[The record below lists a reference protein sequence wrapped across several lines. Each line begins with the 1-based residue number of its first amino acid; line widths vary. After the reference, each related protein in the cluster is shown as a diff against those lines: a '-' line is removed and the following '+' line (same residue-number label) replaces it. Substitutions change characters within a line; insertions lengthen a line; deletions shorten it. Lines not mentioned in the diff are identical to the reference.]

1 MIARRFS
8 HEDLLKNRDRVMSR
22 LKCNWLLF
30 FAIVVL
36 SASLTSG
43 QGARTRSLPVTVHGQ
58 VRYAHGGAPAENV
71 LVRLESFNGGLDGEM
86 MTDRTGK
93 FQFSGMPPAQ
103 YVIKI
108 HLPGFMDQQRQVDL
122 QTTTS
127 DYVLFQLLPETK
139 AADSVAPARTKLVDA
154 NVPAEAQREFER
166 AQSALQSEGADRL
179 DECARHLERAISI
192 YPKFLEAELRLGT
205 VYMDLN
211 QPDKAER
218 ALRGALEI
226 NPNTPNAF
234 FALGELKLQQK
245 KYSESEKMLR
255 DGLNLENRSW
265 QGHFTLG
272 RVYWNTGDLAKAGKQ
287 VAITLQLNP
296 KLAEAHLL
304 GANILLR
311 AGKREDAAL
320 EFEEYL
326 RLAPNGQYS
335 DQVRETIRRLKV
347 ALNQKQ

>member
-1 MIARRFS
+1 MIPVRFS
-8 HEDLLKNRDRVMSR
+8 HESLLEKRREAMSG
-22 LKCNWLLF
+22 LKFNWLVVF
-30 FAIVVL
+30 VIVLL
-36 SASLTSG
+36 SAPLANA

-58 VRYAHGGAPAENV
+58 VRYAHGGTPAENV

-108 HLPGFMDQQRQVDL
+108 HLPGFMDQQRQIDL

-127 DYVLFQLLPETK
+127 DYVLFQLLPEVK
-139 AADSVAPARTKLVDA
+139 AADRVSPAKTRLVDA
-154 NVPAEAQREFER
+154 SVPAEAQREFER
-166 AQSALQSEGADRL
+166 AQSAIQSERADRL
-179 DECARHLERAISI
+179 EECARHLERAIAI
-192 YPKFLEAELRLGT
+192 YPKFLEAELQLGT

-211 QPDKAER
+211 QPDEAER
-218 ALRGALEI
+218 ALRRALEI
-226 NPNTPNAF
+226 NPNTPNAL
-234 FALGELKLQQK
+234 FALGELKLQEK
-245 KYSESEKMLR
+245 RYSEAERVLL

-272 RVYWNTGDLAKAGKQ
+272 RVYWYTGDLAKAGRQ
-287 VAITLQLNP
+287 VAITIQLNP
-296 KLAEAHLL
+296 GFAEAHLL

-311 AGKREDAAL
+311 AGKRQDAVL

-335 DQVRETIRRLKV
+335 DQVRATLQRLKV
-347 ALNQKQ
+347 TRDQKR